1 MSNLY
6 PVFSLHIPSYV
17 LDVPISRHMMIHVIT
32 YELIDSEVF
41 MSPDSVNVS
50 FLLTFIALNL
60 HFNAHD
66 FAAR

>member
-1 MSNLY
+1 
-6 PVFSLHIPSYV
+6 
-17 LDVPISRHMMIHVIT
+17 
-32 YELIDSEVF
+32 

-66 FAAR
+66 FAAGQKKGD